1 MYAWLHPAR
10 CIPAERMYVYAGS
23 SSVSSQQ
30 FLELLGGWLPCYSP
44 QCVLSCSQSHSCV
57 FTTPWTVACQA
68 PLSMEF
74 SRQEYCSGLP
84 FPSPGDLLDPGI
96 TPMTLLFPALAGRF
110 FTTVPLGNPTVLS
123 KFLKQNLNTLC
134 TFKLRLTGFSTYTG
148 PDSHHPSHQV
158 HSLARW
164 RRLSDFKSK
173 LYIQWHPHISTYCWW
188 RHTQKPKKEWQF

>member
-1 MYAWLHPAR
+1 MLDYIQPSASQPKECMCMLAP
-10 CIPAERMYVYAGS
+10 PLSLPS
-23 SSVSSQQ
+23 SSWSCWVAVSHAT
-30 FLELLGGWLPCYSP
+30 
-44 QCVLSCSQSHSCV
+44 VLSVLCCSQSHSCV
-57 FTTPWTVACQA
+57 FTIPWTVARKA

-84 FPSPGDLLDPGI
+84 FPSPGDLFDPGI
-96 TPMTLLFPALAGRF
+96 TPMTHLFPALAGRF

-134 TFKLRLTGFSTYTG
+134 TFKFQLTGFSTYTG
-148 PDSHHPSHQV
+148 PYSHHPSHQV

-188 RHTQKPKKEWQF
+188 RHM